1 MNRSAKLITAER
13 ALEMM
18 PSGVFLPPNATHS
31 SDRVLIVAVQ
41 HSNDDILELVNKSAM
56 MQLHYPYVKPVF
68 LISAQ
73 NPGELTRAGFIYETV
88 MPESAWGMVLGMEAS
103 HREYMERRVHEM
115 ISVYIVSRV
124 AEILPGQEIPRWLYE
139 R

>member
-1 MNRSAKLITAER
+1 MNKNMKPINVER

-31 SDRVLIVAVQ
+31 SDRVLINAVY
-41 HSNDDILELVNKSAM
+41 HTDEDIPELVNKSAM

-88 MPESAWGMVLGMEAS
+88 MAESAWNTFLGMEAS

-115 ISVYIVSRV
+115 ISVYMVSRV
-124 AEILPGQEIPRWLYE
+124 AEILPKQEIPRWLYE